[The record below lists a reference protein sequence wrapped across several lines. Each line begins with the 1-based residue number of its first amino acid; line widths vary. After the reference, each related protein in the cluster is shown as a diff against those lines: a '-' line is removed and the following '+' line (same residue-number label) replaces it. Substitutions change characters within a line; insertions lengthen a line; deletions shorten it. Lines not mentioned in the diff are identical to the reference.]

1 MYVGVLIL
9 LTGLI
14 YFCVNQI
21 LHCKTK
27 LVKDS
32 EWIMIV
38 FFMDILLLCKCS
50 FTESFGR
57 IGSRG
62 EYSWLCIVCLRIS
75 IDSSM
80 SYLG

>member
-1 MYVGVLIL
+1 MLIL

-32 EWIMIV
+32 QWIMIV
-38 FFMDILLLCKCS
+38 FFMDILFLYKCS
-50 FTESFGR
+50 FTESCGR
-57 IGSRG
+57 IGSG
-62 EYSWLCIVCLRIS
+62 LSTAGFVLCAYGFLQIA
-75 IDSSM
+75 
-80 SYLG
+80 